1 MYKIQIDDVIRDA
14 TPEEIVEIEA
24 DKAEF
29 AAKEFAIKAKEEAKL
44 AAQEKLAALGI
55 EIDDLKALG
64 LA

>member
-14 TPEEIVEIEA
+14 TPEEIAEIEA

-29 AAKEFAIKAKEEAKL
+29 AAKEAAIKAKEEAKI
-44 AAQEKLAALGI
+44 AVQQKLAALGL

-64 LA
+64 LG